1 MIWKGYIME
10 KDDFGNRM
18 KAFEKCYESEIDLT
32 KPVIVR
38 VDGKRFSKY
47 TSKIEKP
54 YSMELWTSMYETMN
68 QVCDKIH
75 ADIAYYQ
82 SDEVTFIFLPK
93 ADTGNVSVVFGGR
106 IQKMASVIASMFTAH
121 FAVNVAEHKLN
132 VPEYAYF
139 DARVFNTPSI
149 GEATNNLLW
158 RIKDAE
164 RNFVSCVFRH
174 EFGHKLMQG
183 LSGKEMLQ
191 YMSDNG
197 VDAKQ
202 KYWNAYQSGI
212 VAYKKYVN
220 KETENGLAKRSEYYM
235 MFGSV
240 FSAMDF
246 EDRVKMFQDIIDKVV
261 T

>member
-1 MIWKGYIME
+1 MTVY
-10 KDDFGNRM
+10 DDFSVRM
-18 KAFEKCYESEIDLT
+18 KSYEKYYESEIDLT

-54 YSMELWTSMYETMN
+54 YSMELWNSMYETMN

-75 ADIAYYQ
+75 ADVAYYQ

-106 IQKMASVIASMFTAH
+106 IQKMSSVIASMFTAH
-121 FAVNVAEHKLN
+121 FAVNIAKEELN

-139 DARVFNTPSI
+139 DARVFNAPSI

-164 RNFVSCVFRH
+164 RNFVSCVFRY

-183 LSGKEMLQ
+183 LSVKEMLQ
-191 YMSDNG
+191 YMIDNG
-197 VDAKQ
+197 VDAKE
-202 KYWNAYQSGI
+202 KYWKAYQSGI
-212 VAYKKYVN
+212 ITHKKYVN
-220 KETENGLAKRSEYYM
+220 RETENGIVKRSEYYT
-235 MFGSV
+235 MFGGI
-240 FSAMDF
+240 FSGMNF
-246 EDRVKMFQDIIDKVV
+246 EDRVEMFQNIMDKVV

>member
-1 MIWKGYIME
+1 MSVY
-10 KDDFGNRM
+10 DDFSIRM
-18 KAFEKCYESEIDLT
+18 KSYEKYYDSEIDLT
-32 KPVIVR
+32 KPIVVR

-54 YSMELWTSMYETMN
+54 YSIELWSSMYDTMN

-75 ADIAYYQ
+75 ADVAYYQ

-93 ADTGNVSVVFGGR
+93 ADTGKVSVVYGGR

-121 FAVNVAEHKLN
+121 FSKNIAEHNLN
-132 VPEYAYF
+132 VPEHAYF
-139 DARVFNTPSI
+139 DARIFNVPSI

-164 RNFVSCVFRH
+164 RNFVSCVFRY

-183 LSGKEMLQ
+183 LSCKEMLQ

-197 VDAKQ
+197 VDVKE
-202 KYWNAYQSGI
+202 KYLKAYQSGI
-212 VAYKKYVN
+212 VTYKKYKN
-220 KETENGLAKRSEYYM
+220 KETENGITKRSEYNT
-235 MFGSV
+235 MFGTI

-246 EDRVKMFQDIIDKVV
+246 EDRVELFQDIIDKVV